1 MPTLDAPRELFTP
14 DRYRAWSAAQKLAF
28 LESLIRSEYE
38 QCFPRHPFQGDWQE
52 AVQWMSA
59 APREPIGRLRASMAE
74 ALAALDEGKIEL
86 AQKVLRS
93 GLGLGVE

>member
-1 MPTLDAPRELFTP
+1 MPEIFTP
-14 DRYRAWSAAQKLAF
+14 DRYRGWSLWEKVDF
-28 LESLIRSEYE
+28 LESLIRAEYE
-38 QCFPRHPFQGDWQE
+38 QCFPQHPFRGDYQA